1 MVRSEGATLEEW
13 RWMLSLY
20 SPSCRCEGVTALLPM
35 PVGLIEDAARGLQA
49 EETTAHTSALRAYHT
64 LNSMV
69 LNNYGRPALDCA
81 SRAGVRGAFSGRQP
95 CHADMGWRLRFH
107 RKQ

>member
-49 EETTAHTSALRAYHT
+49 EETSKRPRIRPRCVRIIRST
-64 LNSMV
+64 LWS
-69 LNNYGRPALDCA
+69 
-81 SRAGVRGAFSGRQP
+81 
-95 CHADMGWRLRFH
+95 
-107 RKQ
+107 